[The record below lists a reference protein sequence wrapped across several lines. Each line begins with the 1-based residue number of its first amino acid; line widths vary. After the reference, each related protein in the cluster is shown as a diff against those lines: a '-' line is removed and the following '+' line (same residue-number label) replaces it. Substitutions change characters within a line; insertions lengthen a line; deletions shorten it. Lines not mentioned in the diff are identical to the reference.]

1 VRAVRKDARTT
12 SSGLRNAP
20 DVWYTYGMKKT
31 TLYLPDELKKQVE
44 TVAKAEGSS
53 EADVIRD
60 ALSSSL
66 EGRLAPEPRLPLPG
80 FSLKNAKIA
89 ERAHELM
96 DGFGE

>member
-1 VRAVRKDARTT
+1 MRATRKDARIT
-12 SSGLRNAP
+12 SFGWRSDPN
-20 DVWYTYGMKKT
+20 VWYTYGVKKT

-66 EGRLAPEPRLPLPG
+66 EGRLPPEPRIPLPG
-80 FSLKNAKIA
+80 FSLKNSKIA
-89 ERAHELM
+89 ERADELM

>member
-1 VRAVRKDARTT
+1 
-12 SSGLRNAP
+12 
-20 DVWYTYGMKKT
+20 MKKT

-44 TVAKAEGSS
+44 TVARAEGSS

-60 ALSSSL
+60 ALSSGL
-66 EGRLAPEPRLPLPG
+66 EGRLPPEPRLPLAG

>member
-1 VRAVRKDARTT
+1 
-12 SSGLRNAP
+12 
-20 DVWYTYGMKKT
+20 
-31 TLYLPDELKKQVE
+31 
-44 TVAKAEGSS
+44 
-53 EADVIRD
+53 VIRD

-66 EGRLAPEPRLPLPG
+66 GARLAPEPRLPLPG